1 MALHWYIKKKATD
14 FKGFY
19 IFLIAKR
26 AEKDDFSQKSDEDGL
41 TINWLFSRLNQFDNI
56 ATPLVNTNG
65 GKATGFYIFNCVSV
79 NICSN

>member
-1 MALHWYIKKKATD
+1 MALHWYIKKKVTD

-41 TINWLFSRLNQFDNI
+41 RPVYQHSILNGN
-56 ATPLVNTNG
+56 LV
-65 GKATGFYIFNCVSV
+65 
-79 NICSN
+79 

>member
-41 TINWLFSRLNQFDNI
+41 KMTQTVRVEINDRTILGCLI
-56 ATPLVNTNG
+56 
-65 GKATGFYIFNCVSV
+65 
-79 NICSN
+79 

>member
-41 TINWLFSRLNQFDNI
+41 NLLANGLIMQGLGLEVI
-56 ATPLVNTNG
+56 AKLLGTLLVARVFALT
-65 GKATGFYIFNCVSV
+65 
-79 NICSN
+79 

>member
-41 TINWLFSRLNQFDNI
+41 AYSNLNNGATCKIINRKILQANISSR
-56 ATPLVNTNG
+56 
-65 GKATGFYIFNCVSV
+65 KAIF
-79 NICSN
+79 

>member
-41 TINWLFSRLNQFDNI
+41 KSGAKRFSNHINSTLRPASR
-56 ATPLVNTNG
+56 
-65 GKATGFYIFNCVSV
+65 
-79 NICSN
+79 SNRRDD

>member
-1 MALHWYIKKKATD
+1 MALHWHIKNRAID

-41 TINWLFSRLNQFDNI
+41 KSLII
-56 ATPLVNTNG
+56 
-65 GKATGFYIFNCVSV
+65 IFTT
-79 NICSN
+79 

>member
-1 MALHWYIKKKATD
+1 MALHWHLKKRATD

-41 TINWLFSRLNQFDNI
+41 SWW
-56 ATPLVNTNG
+56 V
-65 GKATGFYIFNCVSV
+65 
-79 NICSN
+79 